1 MLVSCLYTRAV
12 YMMAY
17 YGGWILIILVFVLR
31 MFSSVRFLC
40 LYGSDYDVQASRLGG
55 ADDDA

>member
-1 MLVSCLYTRAV
+1 MI
-12 YMMAY
+12 AY

-55 ADDDA
+55 ADNDA